1 MESKI
6 YKVNVINHTKINDHI
21 EYVLSIENIQKGNNF
36 SFTERYTI
44 LRNLYELM
52 KKEAA
57 SKNFPPFP
65 PSKLFGYEEEK
76 FVVKRE
82 KELNTFFES
91 INADEKFSKLP
102 SFINYIELNLK
113 KNPNKEKISS
123 KKIQYSI
130 KSKSNKIDFEPFL
143 KAKRLTPE
151 EFKKKCL
158 EGKKIAEA
166 YNQKFVNLDYD
177 IEINAKEKDEIK
189 YNNLISESQILR
201 EDDNNNLNQ
210 IEKGKDDIFNLIG
223 NLDKGNEIVNLT
235 ENKIKNIINQN
246 IEKFSNMSKMIDFD
260 EFLLK

>member
-1 MESKI
+1 M
-6 YKVNVINHTKINDHI
+6 
-21 EYVLSIENIQKGNNF
+21 
-36 SFTERYTI
+36 
-44 LRNLYELM
+44 
-52 KKEAA
+52 
-57 SKNFPPFP
+57 
-65 PSKLFGYEEEK
+65 
-76 FVVKRE
+76 
-82 KELNTFFES
+82 
-91 INADEKFSKLP
+91 
-102 SFINYIELNLK
+102 K

-177 IEINAKEKDEIK
+177 IELNAKEKDEIK

-201 EDDNNNLNQ
+201 EDDNNNLNK
-210 IEKGKDDIFNLIG
+210 IEKGKDDNFNLIG
-223 NLDKGNEIVNLT
+223 NLDKGNEIVILT

>member
-1 MESKI
+1 MDSKI
-6 YKVNVINHTKINDHI
+6 YKVNVINHSKVNDHI
-21 EYVLSIENIQKGNNF
+21 EYVLSIENLQKGNNF
-36 SFTERYTI
+36 SFTERFTT

-52 KKEAA
+52 KKEAS

-82 KELNTFFES
+82 KELNTFFEF
-91 INADEKFSKLP
+91 INANEKFSKLP
-102 SFINYIELNLK
+102 SLIKYIEENLK

-130 KSKSNKIDFEPFL
+130 QSKSNKMDFEPFL

-166 YNQKFVNLDYD
+166 YNQKFVNLNYD
-177 IEINAKEKDEIK
+177 IEINSKEKDEIK
-189 YNNLISESQILR
+189 YNNLISESHILR
-201 EDDNNNLNQ
+201 DDDNNNLNK
-210 IEKGKDDIFNLIG
+210 IEKGKDDNFNLIG
-223 NLDKGNEIVNLT
+223 NLDKDNEFVNPT
-235 ENKIKNIINQN
+235 ENKINNIINQN
-246 IEKFSNMSKMIDFD
+246 IEKFNNMSKLIDFD